1 MSAPATAASA
11 RVADAPKRRRRAF
24 AIVVFVVVLDLL
36 GFGIVIPILPFY
48 VRSFVANDLFIGLLA
63 ASYSLAQFA
72 SAPFLGR
79 LSDQYGRRPVIVL
92 SLVGGAVA
100 WTVFG
105 VAGALWLVFVARILA
120 GAAGGNIA
128 TAQAYVA
135 DITPPAGRAG
145 ALGML
150 GAAFSVGFIV
160 GPALGGVLASPAALG
175 VARDLLPGFVPVT
188 RFSIPSFGAAVLSL
202 GGAAVAW
209 RWLPEPSRLLA
220 DEAAAAAA
228 ADEATDAE
236 ETAAIDP
243 SSADAVYDGAQASE
257 GGEERGGSTIDPD
270 ESDPSAAGAEA
281 AVPAA
286 PNTLVS
292 QFRSALRDDAL
303 RGLVLAFFLV
313 NVAFSGVT
321 VAFIPWLAD
330 VFGFIEPQAA
340 AFLTYI
346 GVLGVLVQGGL
357 VPRVARRIGDG
368 RMAVVGLAILIVGAA
383 ILPFTPVIGGA
394 VGVTAGGFSPAIVA
408 LIVLLPL
415 IPLGNGLLSAALG
428 ALVSTSATAE
438 TQGSAFGV
446 TQGAGS
452 LGRTVGP
459 PVMAGL
465 YEFGATWSPF
475 VAGAVLLVPALV
487 VVARREREQRSTSAS

>member
-1 MSAPATAASA
+1 MSAPAAAASA
-11 RVADAPKRRRRAF
+11 SDASVPKRRRRAF
-24 AIVVFVVVLDLL
+24 AVVVFVVVLDLL

-72 SAPFLGR
+72 SAPYLGR
-79 LSDQYGRRPVIVL
+79 LSDQYGRRPVIVI

-105 VAGALWLVFVARILA
+105 VAGALWLVFLARIVA

-135 DITPPAGRAG
+135 DITPPKDRAG
-145 ALGML
+145 ALGIL
-150 GAAFSVGFIV
+150 GAAFSVGFII
-160 GPALGGVLASPAALG
+160 GPALGGVLASPEVLA
-175 VARDLLPGFVPVT
+175 VARDVLPGVVPVT
-188 RFSIPSFGAAVLSL
+188 RFSMPSFAAAVLSL

-209 RWLPEPSRLLA
+209 RYLPDPASIY
-220 DEAAAAAA
+220 DDPDAATGE
-228 ADEATDAE
+228 DDPDAE
-236 ETAAIDP
+236 D
-243 SSADAVYDGAQASE
+243 ASE
-257 GGEERGGSTIDPD
+257 TTP
-270 ESDPSAAGAEA
+270 SDAPAPTTPARPS
-281 AVPAA
+281 
-286 PNTLVS
+286 TLVS
-292 QFRSALRDDAL
+292 QFRDALASDAL
-303 RGLVLAFFLV
+303 RGLVIAFFLV

-321 VAFIPWLAD
+321 VAFVPWLAD
-330 VFGFIEPQAA
+330 VFGFAEPQAA

-346 GVLGVLVQGGL
+346 GVLGVVVQGGL
-357 VPRVARRIGDG
+357 VPRVSRRFGDAK
-368 RMAVVGLAILIVGAA
+368 MAVAGLGILTVGAA
-383 ILPFTPVIGGA
+383 VLPFTPDVGRLADIA
-394 VGVTAGGFSPAIVA
+394 VGGFAPAVVA

-428 ALVSTSATAE
+428 ALVSTSASASE
-438 TQGSAFGV
+438 QGSAFGV

-465 YEFGATWSPF
+465 YEFGARWSPF

-487 VVARREREQRSTSAS
+487 VVARRRVDAVES

>member
-1 MSAPATAASA
+1 MSAPAAAASA
-11 RVADAPKRRRRAF
+11 SAADAPKRRRRAF
-24 AIVVFVVVLDLL
+24 AVVVFVVVLDLL

-79 LSDQYGRRPVIVL
+79 LSDRYGRRPVIVI

-105 VAGALWLVFVARILA
+105 VAGALWLVFVARIVA

-135 DITPPAGRAG
+135 DITPPADRAG
-145 ALGML
+145 ALGIL
-150 GAAFSVGFIV
+150 GAAFSVGFVV
-160 GPALGGVLASPAALG
+160 GPALGGVLASPDVLALARG
-175 VARDLLPGFVPVT
+175 VLPGFVPVT
-188 RFSIPSFGAAVLSL
+188 RFSMPSFAAAVLSVAGAVVAWWFL
-202 GGAAVAW
+202 PDPASIRDTDGDGDDGSDADHDAGTDDAAVT
-209 RWLPEPSRLLA
+209 RPP
-220 DEAAAAAA
+220 
-228 ADEATDAE
+228 AT
-236 ETAAIDP
+236 
-243 SSADAVYDGAQASE
+243 
-257 GGEERGGSTIDPD
+257 
-270 ESDPSAAGAEA
+270 
-281 AVPAA
+281 
-286 PNTLVS
+286 TLVS
-292 QFRSALRDDAL
+292 QFRRALADDGL
-303 RGLVLAFFLV
+303 RGLVVAFFLV

-321 VAFIPWLAD
+321 VAFVPWLAD

-357 VPRVARRIGDG
+357 VPRVSRRIGDG
-368 RMAVVGLAILIVGAA
+368 RMAVLGLAILSAGAA
-383 ILPFTPVIGGA
+383 VLPFTPDVGA
-394 VGVTAGGFSPAIVA
+394 LADVAVVGLAPGVVA
-408 LIVLLPL
+408 LVALLPL
-415 IPLGNGLLSAALG
+415 VPLGNGLLSAALG
-428 ALVSTSATAE
+428 ALVSRSASATE
-438 TQGSAFGV
+438 QGSAFGV

-465 YEFGATWSPF
+465 YEFGARWSPF
-475 VAGAVLLVPALV
+475 VAGALLLVPALV
-487 VVARREREQRSTSAS
+487 VVARRERRERAGSRE

>member
-1 MSAPATAASA
+1 MSAPAAAASA
-11 RVADAPKRRRRAF
+11 STADAPKRRRRAF
-24 AIVVFVVVLDLL
+24 AVVVFVVVLDLL

-79 LSDQYGRRPVIVL
+79 VSDRYGRRPVIVA
-92 SLVGGAVA
+92 SLLGGAVA

-105 VAGALWLVFVARILA
+105 VAGALWLVFVARIMA

-135 DITPPAGRAG
+135 DITAPADRAG
-145 ALGML
+145 ALGVL

-160 GPALGGVLASPAALG
+160 GPALGGVLASPEVLALAG
-175 VARDLLPGFVPVT
+175 DVLPGVVPVT
-188 RFSIPSFGAAVLSL
+188 RFSMPSFAAAALSVAGAV
-202 GGAAVAW
+202 VAW
-209 RWLPEPSRLLA
+209 RFLPDPASIRDTGIEG
-220 DEAAAAAA
+220 DEA
-228 ADEATDAE
+228 DA
-236 ETAAIDP
+236 
-243 SSADAVYDGAQASE
+243 SDA
-257 GGEERGGSTIDPD
+257 DPD
-270 ESDPSAAGAEA
+270 VGPDDA
-281 AVPAA
+281 PATRPPA
-286 PNTLVS
+286 TTLVS
-292 QFRSALRDDAL
+292 QFRRALADDAL
-303 RGLVLAFFLV
+303 RGLVVAFFLV

-357 VPRVARRIGDG
+357 VPRVSRRVGDG
-368 RMAVVGLAILIVGAA
+368 RMAVLGLAILSVGAA
-383 ILPFTPVIGGA
+383 VLPFTPDVGA
-394 VGVTAGGFSPAIVA
+394 FANLAVAGLAPGVVA
-408 LIVLLPL
+408 LVVLLPL
-415 IPLGNGLLSAALG
+415 VPLGNGLLSAALG
-428 ALVSTSATAE
+428 ALVSRSASAAE
-438 TQGSAFGV
+438 QGSAFGV

-465 YEFGATWSPF
+465 YEFGARWSPF
-475 VAGAVLLVPALV
+475 VAGALLLVPALV
-487 VVARREREQRSTSAS
+487 VVARRERRERGGRSERPGAAER

>member
-1 MSAPATAASA
+1 VSASASAASA
-11 RVADAPKRRRRAF
+11 RVADPPEGRRQAF

-48 VRSFVANDLFIGLLA
+48 VRSFVANDVFIGLLA

-72 SAPFLGR
+72 SAPLLGR
-79 LSDQYGRRPVIVL
+79 LSDRYGRRPVIAL
-92 SLVGGAVA
+92 SLVGGALA

-105 VAGALWLVFVARILA
+105 VAGALWLVFLARIVA

-135 DITPPAGRAG
+135 DITPPGDRAG
-145 ALGML
+145 ALGVL
-150 GAAFSVGFIV
+150 GAAFSVGFIL
-160 GPALGGVLASPAALG
+160 GPALGGVLASPAVLA
-175 VARDLLPGFVPVT
+175 VARDVLPGFVPVT
-188 RFSIPSFGAAVLSL
+188 RFSIPSFAAGALSL
-202 GGAAVAW
+202 AGALVAW
-209 RWLPEPSRLLA
+209 RWLPEPAALLA
-220 DEAAAAAA
+220 DDDGPDPARSAGSEPGASSGP
-228 ADEATDAE
+228 ETDPTAE
-236 ETAAIDP
+236 SE
-243 SSADAVYDGAQASE
+243 SSASV
-257 GGEERGGSTIDPD
+257 
-270 ESDPSAAGAEA
+270 
-281 AVPAA
+281 VPPA

-292 QFRSALRDDAL
+292 QFASALRDDAL

-330 VFGFIEPQAA
+330 VFGFLEPQAA
-340 AFLTYI
+340 AFLTYV

-357 VPRVARRIGDG
+357 VPRVARRIGDA
-368 RMAVVGLAILIVGAA
+368 RMAVVGLGILTVGAA
-383 ILPFTPVIGGA
+383 VLPFTPAIGGA
-394 VGVTAGGFSPAIVA
+394 VGVSAGGLTPAVVA
-408 LIVLLPL
+408 LVALLPL
-415 IPLGNGLLSAALG
+415 VPLGNGLLSAALG
-428 ALVSTSATAE
+428 ALVSASASAE

-465 YEFGATWSPF
+465 YEFGARWSPF
-475 VAGAVLLVPALV
+475 VAGAALLVPALLV
-487 VVARREREQRSTSAS
+487 LIRRERFPPGAPA